1 MLRGKKLIVH
11 RMHVGQER
19 GIATG
24 VLELRGGAMVAGCG
38 DGCTVEFDEV
48 QLEGK
53 RRMAAGEFL
62 RGFQVRAGE
71 HLGEPV

>member
-11 RMHVGQER
+11 RMHVGEER
-19 GIATG
+19 GIAPG
-24 VLELRGGAMVAGCG
+24 ALELRGGAMVAGCG

-53 RRMAAGEFL
+53 RRMETGEFL
-62 RGFQVRAGE
+62 RGFQVQVGE
-71 HLGEPV
+71 RFGEPV